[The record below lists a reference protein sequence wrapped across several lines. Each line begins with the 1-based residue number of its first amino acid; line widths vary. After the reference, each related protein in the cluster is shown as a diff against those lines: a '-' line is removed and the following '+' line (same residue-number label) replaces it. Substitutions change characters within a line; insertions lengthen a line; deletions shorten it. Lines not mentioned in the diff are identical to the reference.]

1 MILLFLTKAEIV
13 VARQN
18 RSIRTISRVFPF
30 PSVIRLIQYIKMPY
44 KKIELSRKNILRRD
58 DAQCQY
64 CGTKKGTMTLD
75 HIIPKS
81 WGGTDTWD
89 NLITACV
96 KCNNKKG
103 NRTPE
108 EAKMPLRKKPRK
120 PHYIIFLKQ
129 YLGSGENEWK
139 QFLFMD

>member
-1 MILLFLTKAEIV
+1 MILLFLMKAEMV
-13 VARQN
+13 EKRRN
-18 RSIRTISRVFPF
+18 KEIRTISRSFPF

-58 DAQCQY
+58 NNECQY
-64 CGTKKGTMTLD
+64 CGTKKGNMTVD

-81 WGGTDTWD
+81 RGGTDSWY

-96 KCNNKKG
+96 DCNNKKG
-103 NRTPE
+103 NKTPE
-108 EAKMPLRKKPRK
+108 EAKMYLRKIPNK

-129 YLGSGENEWK
+129 HLGKTEEEWK
-139 QFLFMD
+139 QFLFM